1 MRLSERNHVQQSG
14 SIHQTLDPE
23 GRLLTKLLTDE
34 APSTQQHE
42 LLTSPVRYY
51 TYLRPDISSGG

>member
-14 SIHQTLDPE
+14 SIHQALDPE

-42 LLTSPVRYY
+42 LLTSPVR
-51 TYLRPDISSGG
+51 